1 MSEATDMFIKDW
13 KKEIFTIPN
22 MLSLFRLVLIP
33 VYIVIYLNAENAT
46 DYYIAGG
53 ILAVSCLT
61 DLIDGQ
67 IARRFNMITNL
78 GKFLDPLADK
88 LTQFALIL
96 CLALRYDF
104 LWFVVGLFFIKESF
118 QLIAGGC
125 RLLRKGTMLKGAL
138 FSGKICTTI
147 LFISLIVLVL
157 FPTIPVTAV
166 KIIAAVDSV
175 FLIIAFVDYLSAYIS
190 RASKFQAVNLHK
202 DNNEPRS

>member
-1 MSEATDMFIKDW
+1 MFIKDW
-13 KKEIFTIPN
+13 KKEVFTIPN
-22 MLSLFRLVLIP
+22 LLSMFRLVLIP

-96 CLALRYDF
+96 CLAMRYNF
-104 LWFVVGLFFIKESF
+104 LWYVVALFFVKESF
-118 QLIAGGC
+118 QLVAGGC
-125 RLLRKGTMLKGAL
+125 RLLRKRKMLKGAL
-138 FSGKICTTI
+138 ISGKICTTV

-157 FPTIPVTAV
+157 FPTIPETAV
-166 KIIAAVDSV
+166 KIIAIVDSV
-175 FLIIAFVDYLSAYIS
+175 FLLIAFADYLIAYIA
-190 RASKFQAVNLHK
+190 RASKFQSLETDEN
-202 DNNEPRS
+202 DDEPRS

>member
-1 MSEATDMFIKDW
+1 MFIKDW
-13 KKEIFTIPN
+13 KKEVFTIPN
-22 MLSLFRLVLIP
+22 LLSMFRLVLIP

-96 CLALRYDF
+96 CLAMRYNF
-104 LWFVVGLFFIKESF
+104 LWYVVALFFIKESF
-118 QLIAGGC
+118 QLVAGGC
-125 RLLRKGTMLKGAL
+125 RLLRKRKMLKGAL
-138 FSGKICTTI
+138 ISGKICTTV

-157 FPTIPVTAV
+157 FPTIPETAV
-166 KIIAAVDSV
+166 KIIAIVDSV
-175 FLIIAFVDYLSAYIS
+175 FLLIAFADYLIAYIA
-190 RASKFQAVNLHK
+190 RASKFQSLETDEN
-202 DNNEPRS
+202 DNEPRN

>member
-1 MSEATDMFIKDW
+1 MFIKDW
-13 KKEIFTIPN
+13 KKEVFTIPN
-22 MLSLFRLVLIP
+22 LLSMFRLVLIP

-96 CLALRYDF
+96 CLAMRYNF
-104 LWFVVGLFFIKESF
+104 LWYVVALFFVKESF
-118 QLIAGGC
+118 QLVAGGC
-125 RLLRKGTMLKGAL
+125 RLLRKRKMLKGAL
-138 FSGKICTTI
+138 ISGKICTTI
-147 LFISLIVLVL
+147 LFISLIVMVL
-157 FPTIPVTAV
+157 FPTIPETAV
-166 KIIAAVDSV
+166 KIIAIVDSV
-175 FLIIAFVDYLSAYIS
+175 FLLIAFADYLIAYIA
-190 RASKFQAVNLHK
+190 RASKFQSLETDEN
-202 DNNEPRS
+202 DNEPRS